1 MVVRDEVPRPEVAQT
16 AIESEIG
23 PRLRHGRMMRR
34 MTLRAVAEQAEC
46 SESLLSKVEN
56 GRASPSLSMLHRICR
71 VLGLT
76 VGELF
81 AKTNAP
87 PDVVW
92 RAGERPILR
101 MHPSRPDSGIDV
113 EQLIPSQP
121 GNLLEGSIHLIAPG
135 SRVEFI
141 THQGEEVAY
150 VIEGTLEM
158 TVGAETYTVHAGD
171 SVYFRSELPHGSFN
185 PGPDRARVLVIN
197 TPPTF

>member
-1 MVVRDEVPRPEVAQT
+1 
-16 AIESEIG
+16 
-23 PRLRHGRMMRR
+23 

-81 AKTNAP
+81 ARTNAP
-87 PDVVW
+87 PGVVW

-101 MHPSRPDSGIDV
+101 MHPLEPDNGTKV
-113 EQLIPSQP
+113 EQLIPFQP

-158 TVGAETYTVHAGD
+158 TVGAQTYTVNEGD
-171 SVYFRSELPHGSFN
+171 SMYFRSELPHGSFN
-185 PGPDRARVLVIN
+185 PGPNPARVLVIN